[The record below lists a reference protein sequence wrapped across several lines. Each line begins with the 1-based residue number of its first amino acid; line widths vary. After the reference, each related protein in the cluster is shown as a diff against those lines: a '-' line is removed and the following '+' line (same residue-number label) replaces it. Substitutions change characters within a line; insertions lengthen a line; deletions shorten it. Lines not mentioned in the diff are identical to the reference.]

1 MSSVSRLRAPLIS
14 AAASAA
20 VLALSC
26 GTANAGAA
34 TTGAAWLWAEQ
45 PDATDTYTPNTL
57 YSYNSSGKGLTV
69 TPLGTGQYKVNLPG
83 LKTASATNVMVSAY
97 GNSGYCVVQNWDP
110 TLATVAVRV
119 RCYDKDGKAANARFT
134 MLYQAQAGTFGDSSE
149 GLAFVLADQL
159 KTDAYTPDASVN
171 FNSTGAVNDIIREKR
186 GRYMVNIPGM
196 TTIGGTV
203 IVSAYGPNPTRC
215 KISNWGQ
222 DGDGTH
228 AEVYCF
234 DAKGAAADSQFTLL
248 YSRKSPV
255 VHAASVRGVYA
266 YGSKPDQQDYDAPKT
281 YAYNGLT
288 DQALKI
294 HHAGLG
300 QYSVSIPGLSGVG
313 PSNMLVSAVGADNV
327 YCNVVGWTPLV
338 TQCYAQGANQTESRF
353 TTAFHEIDPK

>member
-1 MSSVSRLRAPLIS
+1 MLSVSRLRAPLVS

-26 GTANAGAA
+26 GSANAAPAPNGV
-34 TTGAAWLWAEQ
+34 AWLWAEQ
-45 PDATDTYTPNTL
+45 PDAAGAYTPNTL
-57 YSYNSSGKGLTV
+57 YSYNSSGKGVTV
-69 TPLGTGQYKVNLPG
+69 TPIATGQYKVSLPG
-83 LKTASATNVMVSAY
+83 LKSTGATNAMVTAY
-97 GNSGYCVVQNWDP
+97 GTSGYCVVQNWEAA
-110 TLATVAVRV
+110 TATVSVRV

-134 MLYQAQAGTFGDSSE
+134 LLYQTPTDSFGDAGT

-159 KTDAYTPDASVN
+159 KTESYTPEAAVSY
-171 FNSTGAVNDIIREKR
+171 NSTGGTNTILREKR
-186 GRYMVNIPGM
+186 GRYMVNLPGL

-203 IVSAYGPNPTRC
+203 IVSAYGPNPARC

-222 DGDGTH
+222 DADGTH

-234 DAKGAAADSQFTLL
+234 DDKGVAGDAQFTLL

-255 VHAASVRGVYA
+255 AHADRVRGVYA
-266 YGSKPDQQDYDAPKT
+266 YGSKPTEQDYTAPKT

-288 DQALKI
+288 DQALTI

-300 QYSVSIPGLSGVG
+300 QYSVAIPGLSGIG
-313 PSNMLVSAVGADNV
+313 PSSMLVSAVGPDNV